1 MNSLA
6 VFEAVARHLS
16 LTRAGEELFISREA
30 VSRQIRGLEEYLGVK
45 LLARMHRA
53 VALTD
58 AGKKFLTVVS
68 SSLEGKAIATEQ

>member
-45 LLARMHRA
+45 LLTWK
-53 VALTD
+53 ALRPPAKNCAAKTS
-58 AGKKFLTVVS
+58 GRKSRYRLPS
-68 SSLEGKAIATEQ
+68 P